1 MKNLIMLTFLFISFN
16 LSANNKYTY
25 YKVEG
30 RSSHISTA
38 KQLVSDINPTNH
50 VVHARDNDSLGEY
63 FIVSYF
69 ENNKLVEYT
78 KVHLSDVI
86 LAKYL
91 RHRANA
97 QTGEQILEVCGT
109 QASQILSIL
118 RLGLKTTQP
127 IVIEKPVIV
136 QKQDSCNSC
145 KKLDDLKTGQDIIMD
160 NQQKMYEMQ
169 LCSSQANLEIQQ
181 LITRYNTAGVLEFYG
196 NNRANRELEQLKQ
209 KYPCIPADM
218 TIHRAN
224 KLLRDGLDILNVGL
238 NTYTAI
244 KVSQK
249 PQVRYV
255 NNRVIDN
262 NGQTAPTNTG
272 GNVDHNPNGGN
283 VGGHNNNGNRT
294 ALVTN
299 RGGAP
304 IGYTYQQRLAMRNN

>member
-1 MKNLIMLTFLFISFN
+1 MKNLIMLTFLFIS
-16 LSANNKYTY
+16 LSVKAQNGIGRPVTGAHWNDG
-25 YKVEG
+25 VEG
-30 RSSHISTA
+30 TIS
-38 KQLVSDINPTNH
+38 KYIHNNINNSGSYKATIDSKVYTFEVEVLNEQQFVLFEEGYYANH
-50 VVHARDNDSLGEY
+50 NRNYIKIPNGKVWNYIGKSQQYLAQCGNKIEEIKSPKTVV
-63 FIVSYF
+63 
-69 ENNKLVEYT
+69 VEK
-78 KVHLSDVI
+78 KVV
-86 LAKYL
+86 
-91 RHRANA
+91 
-97 QTGEQILEVCGT
+97 V
-109 QASQILSIL
+109 
-118 RLGLKTTQP
+118 
-127 IVIEKPVIV
+127 EKP
-136 QKQDSCNSC
+136 DSCNSC
-145 KKLDDLKTGQDIIMD
+145 EKLDRIEQNQKILMQDNIDLACMT
-160 NQQKMYEMQ
+160 
-169 LCSSQANLEIQQ
+169 QANMELQQ

-224 KLLRDGLDILNVGL
+224 KLLRDGLDILNLGL